1 MLTEPLRAQLQE
13 ALGPGYR
20 IERELGGGG
29 MSRVFVAED
38 VSLAR
43 EVVVKVLA
51 SELSAGVS
59 SERFRR
65 EIQVAAKLQ
74 HPHIVPLFSAG
85 QKGELLYFTM
95 PYVEGQSLRA
105 KLSSSGEF
113 TIPEVVSVVRDVAS
127 ALAYAHKQGVVHRDI
142 KPENVLLSG
151 SHAVV
156 TDFGVSKALS
166 EAVNHSVLTSAGLAL
181 GTPAYMAPEQAAAD
195 PATDHRADL
204 YALGILAYEL
214 LAGAPPFS
222 TRSPAQMLAAQMA
235 EQPEPISRRRSATP
249 APLAELVMRL
259 LEKRPA
265 DRPQSADEVLREL
278 DTISTPVA
286 TLPVAV
292 SGATNSSKS
301 RDAGISTKPWLLP
314 AAAVVLIA
322 AVGLVAL
329 KMRSGATPTLDPNV
343 LIIAPFRV
351 AGADPSLAYLREGM
365 VDLLAAKFT
374 GEGGPSAADPRT
386 VMSAW
391 TRRTNSGQGDLSEAD
406 AVQVAEGLGGG
417 RLLLGGIVGTSKHF
431 VLTASVLQVPSG
443 HVSARATAEGPPDSL
458 ASVVERLAVSLLA
471 GEASGENDLARLM
484 NTPMSALKSYLGGR
498 AAYRRGDYGT
508 ALADFGRALD
518 VDSSFAHAA
527 LGFAVAANWGGT
539 DQQQERGVR
548 LAWEGRARLSSKD
561 RAYLELFAGPRYP
574 VPAAPG
580 ELIAAGARA
589 VAIASDNPEVW
600 YEYGDVIYHLG
611 PAIGMSGTF
620 ASAADAFQ
628 RAIEL
633 DPGFAAPREHLI
645 DIAARDGDTARVRR
659 LAAPYLARSD
669 KFGTAEYTRW
679 RVAIT
684 LRDQDEVGR
693 VRSSFPQMTGSS
705 LSRIIGFGQLDGIAP
720 ADVALAIAAL
730 RGAPPASS
738 EANRRDRFFA
748 LYSATL
754 NQGKPGAANRLM
766 GELHP
771 FRNEED
777 SLDTVILA
785 AIYEG
790 GDSSLAG
797 AAASRLG
804 ALPGVEGKR
813 FNPELLFDVS
823 EWKLSRGDTAFARS
837 AIQRILK
844 EAHKATNPADSARYT
859 AAAIVLDGWTDF
871 VENRG
876 NAAKGMVRLDS
887 LMRVSPVLGHEG
899 LEGRFDFGNL
909 VVAKWLEAKGDYKG
923 ALTAIR
929 RRQYHW
935 SRSIGIAERLKE
947 EGRLAAL
954 AGDTPGALRA
964 YEHYLILRPDPD
976 QNVKPQVDSVRAEVA
991 RLRRLTRT

>member
-1 MLTEPLRAQLQE
+1 LTKPLQAQLQE

-38 VSLAR
+38 LSLAR

-85 QKGELLYFTM
+85 QRGELLYFTM

-113 TIPEVVSVVRDVAS
+113 TIPEVVNVVRDVAS

-249 APLAELVMRL
+249 APLAQLVMRL

-265 DRPQSADEVLREL
+265 DRPQSAEEVLREL
-278 DTISTPVA
+278 DTISTPAA
-286 TLPVAV
+286 TGPVAMSVV
-292 SGATNSSKS
+292 SNSSEL
-301 RDAGISTKPWLLP
+301 RGAGIHAKPWLLS

-322 AVGLVAL
+322 VVGVVAL
-329 KMRSGATPTLDPNV
+329 KMRNGAAPSLDPNM

-391 TRRTNSGQGDLSEAD
+391 TRRANSGQGDLSEAD
-406 AVQVAEGLGGG
+406 AVQVAERLGGG

-443 HVSARATAEGPPDSL
+443 RVSARATAEGPPDSL

-471 GEASGENDLARLM
+471 GEASGESDLAKLM
-484 NTPMSALKSYLGGR
+484 NTPMSALKAYLGGR
-498 AAYRRGDYGT
+498 AAYRRGDYET
-508 ALADFGRALD
+508 ALQDFGRALE

-527 LGFAVAANWGGT
+527 LAFAVAANWGGT
-539 DQQQERGVR
+539 DQQRERGVR
-548 LAWEGRARLSSKD
+548 LAWEGRSRLSSKD

-574 VPAAPG
+574 ILATPS

-589 VAIASDNPEVW
+589 VTIASDNPEVW

-611 PAIGMSGTF
+611 PVIGMSGTF

-628 RAIEL
+628 RAIDL
-633 DPGFAAPREHLI
+633 DPDFAAPREHLI

-679 RVAIT
+679 RVAIS
-684 LRDQDEVGR
+684 LGDQDELGR
-693 VRSSFPQMTGSS
+693 VRSSFPQMDGQS
-705 LSRIIGFGQLDGIAP
+705 LARIIGFAQLDGVAP
-720 ADVALAIAAL
+720 ADVALAMRAL
-730 RGAPPASS
+730 HRRALAS
-738 EANRRDRFFA
+738 ELNRRNSFFP

-754 NQGKPGAANRLM
+754 NQGKPADAIRLM

-771 FRNEED
+771 FKNEDD
-777 SLDTVILA
+777 SLDALIYA
-785 AIYEG
+785 AMHEG
-790 GDSSLAG
+790 GDTSLAG

-804 ALPGVEGKR
+804 ALPRAEGKP
-813 FNPELLFDVS
+813 FNPGLLFDVS
-823 EWKLSRGDTAFARS
+823 EWKVSRGDTAFAR
-837 AIQRILK
+837 AAVQRFLK
-844 EAHKATNPADSARYT
+844 EAHKVASPSDSAGY
-859 AAAIVLDGWTDF
+859 AAFAILLDGWTDF

-899 LEGRFDFGNL
+899 ADGQFDVGNL
-909 VVAKWLEAKGDYKG
+909 VVAKWLEAKGDYEG

-935 SRSIGIAERLKE
+935 SRAFGIAECLRE
-947 EGRLAAL
+947 EGRLSAL
-954 AGDTPGALRA
+954 AGDASGALRA
-964 YEHYLILRPDPD
+964 YDHYLILRQAPEPS
-976 QNVKPQVDSVRAEVA
+976 VKPQVDSVRAEVA